1 MINLRDVHDKDD
13 ENASWMEVAQEE
25 YMRSRGIHASPST
38 SPAKIAECVSD
49 DEDDDEDIIFHF
61 KGKKKTY
68 KISKETLDSLERKQ
82 GSVKSKKGKKTPTPP
97 AWSSGDEDDSKESTP
112 EKSKT
117 TGNIP
122 PPPPPPTPVAEIQT
136 TKRTISAEVHADAGE
151 FDMDTGNREEDL
163 LPYSDAMMKST
174 SGIGFDVVK
183 EALGTGGG
191 EYVVISPTTTT
202 APTLPIT
209 STTPV
214 SSSSALASTSTLSS
228 PRSNPF
234 TMTFKKEPG
243 QSTLD
248 TFLGQPPKP
257 TIAEQRAKWK
267 LQREERQKQGLVD
280 DVVEL
285 SDEVDDDDDFNIPQ
299 SGTVAKEKKVH
310 KSQESESSWFTQH
323 GWDDHTPS
331 GGKDEVE
338 KQAGIHEIKKEEEQQ
353 KYIDDI
359 DIDDI
364 EVTSFVKGVRPDV
377 GAASKATNCTLCRD
391 AQSGVCPFHREQ
403 LKGQL
408 TTEGEK
414 PKSAFDVLQRR
425 IAQCS
430 LCQFAPEKTCSIHAF
445 EMQNIVECEVA
456 LEKKIKKEKLEAKEK
471 DKQQFLGLKSQ
482 KPSSLF
488 RKRDDDDD
496 DDPSGGFLS
505 QRSGL
510 LGKRTTQT
518 GGQAPVQG
526 QFVSPSQ
533 TATQDQ
539 QEADALCMDLSR
551 RESTE
556 TMYLP
561 DLPPPPPPQMKRER
575 TTRQLTVR
583 KKAANLKTLKHIHQK
598 HRMKVMTMTKKQALM
613 MTMTLRGVP
622 LDDEV
627 KKPTSLKQKV

>member
-13 ENASWMEVAQEE
+13 ENASWMQVAQEE
-25 YMRSRGIHASPST
+25 YIRSRGIHASPST

-49 DEDDDEDIIFHF
+49 DDDDDEDIIFHF
-61 KGKKKTY
+61 KGNKKTY

-117 TGNIP
+117 TGNTP

-214 SSSSALASTSTLSS
+214 SASSALASTSTLSS

-257 TIAEQRAKWK
+257 TIAEQREKWK
-267 LQREERQKQGLVD
+267 LEREERQKQGLVD

-285 SDEVDDDDDFNIPQ
+285 SDEVDEDDDFNIPQ
-299 SGTVAKEKKVH
+299 SGTVAKEKKLQ

-331 GGKDEVE
+331 GGKEEVE
-338 KQAGIHEIKKEEEQQ
+338 KQAGIQEIKKEEEQQ

-359 DIDDI
+359 ELDDI

-391 AQSGVCPFHREQ
+391 AQSGVCAFHRDQ

-408 TTEGEK
+408 TTEREK

-445 EMQNIVECEVA
+445 EMQNIVDCEVA
-456 LEKKIKKEKLEAKEK
+456 LEKKIKKEKLEAQEKE
-471 DKQQFLGLKSQ
+471 KQQFLGLKSQ

-496 DDPSGGFLS
+496 EDPSGGFLS

-510 LGKRTTQT
+510 LGKRPTQT

-526 QFVSPSQ
+526 QFILPSQ

-561 DLPPPPPPQMKRER
+561 DLPPPPPHK
-575 TTRQLTVR
+575 
-583 KKAANLKTLKHIHQK
+583 
-598 HRMKVMTMTKKQALM
+598 
-613 MTMTLRGVP
+613 
-622 LDDEV
+622 
-627 KKPTSLKQKV
+627 